1 MALKDSRGG
10 REYDKFVAD
19 SGGDTA
25 LRTTSTSSVTAVT
38 VSSGASTTTPSSG
51 GVETLTGGTILIG
64 KGSAVDANVDV
75 SGKNRI
81 GIQIFNTDSTN
92 FATYKVWGNLV
103 EGSTGNVAI
112 TNYTQIGDDIV
123 VAAEA
128 SAYRAISTTPIYNI
142 GVTGVADTAHVD
154 GTNVYIMAD

>member
-25 LRTTSTSSVTAVT
+25 LRTTSTSSVTTVT
-38 VSSGASTTTPSSG
+38 VSSGASTTVPSSG
-51 GVETLTGGTILIG
+51 GVSTPSGGVILIG
-64 KGSAVDANVDV
+64 MGSADDENVV
-75 SGKNRI
+75 VAGKNRI
-81 GIQIFNTDSTN
+81 GIQIYNTGGFT
-92 FATYKVWGNLV
+92 ATFKVWGNLV
-103 EGSTGNVAI
+103 SGSTGNVGI

-123 VAAEA
+123 IADGA

-142 GVTGVADTAHVD
+142 GVTGIATGTA
-154 GTNVYIMAD
+154 TTANVYIMAD

>member
-1 MALKDSRGG
+1 MALKDTRGS

-19 SGGDTA
+19 TSGDTA
-25 LRTTSTSSVTAVT
+25 LRVTATSAVTAVT
-38 VSSGASTTTPSSG
+38 ASTGASTTTPGTG
-51 GVETLTGGTILIG
+51 GVETRTTGTILIG
-64 KGSAVDANVDV
+64 KGSAADENVV
-75 SGKNRI
+75 VAGKNRI

-103 EGSTGNVAI
+103 AGSTGDVGAAS
-112 TNYTQIGDDIV
+112 YTQIGDDIV
-123 VAAEA
+123 VADGT